1 MASFSSSSLL
11 SRSLIGAVGLGV
23 ALWGLPTPVKA
34 AAACGPGNHWVDSCV
49 PGVDVFPTTDAY
61 LDLWLMF
68 PSQPM
73 QQVNLNLSGPATV
86 ERYDPVDALPP
97 YPNNVPTPNDPNWN
111 VLGTVGIVD
120 GHNGVIPTYLQEK
133 FQEDIVGLGPITL
146 TGKGYGS
153 IVEATESGINR
164 PDLASSFFKVFAE
177 LETPYGKA
185 KNQLPIT
192 VYGNKWLTGVSPTEV
207 PPISPGEINPA
218 SLTNSSISSAPAP
231 DLPLP
236 SSFDEV
242 KCDANAPQAAIVYCG
257 FDDTDFYSVN
267 DNGDFIDSSGNVTN
281 DPAQYLKVATLHG
294 EAHAVPEPLT
304 ILGSLAA
311 LGFGTAFEKKRGK
324 KSKKDQ
330 QD

>member
-1 MASFSSSSLL
+1 MKSFSPTNLL

-23 ALWGLPTPVKA
+23 ALLGLPTPVKA

-49 PGVDVFPTTDAY
+49 PGVDVFPTTKAY

-73 QQVNLNLSGPATV
+73 QQVNLMLSGPATV
-86 ERYDPVDALPP
+86 NRYNPVDK
-97 YPNNVPTPNDPNWN
+97 
-111 VLGTVGIVD
+111 
-120 GHNGVIPTYLQEK
+120 VIPTYLQHNL
-133 FQEDIVGLGPITL
+133 QSTVLDITL
-146 TGKGYGS
+146 TGQGYGS
-153 IVEATESGINR
+153 IVESIAR
-164 PDLASSFFKVFAE
+164 PDLASSFFEVFAE
-177 LETPYGKA
+177 LETSYGKA
-185 KNQLPIT
+185 KNLEPIT

-311 LGFGTAFEKKRGK
+311 LGFGATLEKKWGK
-324 KSKKDQ
+324 KNEKDQ

>member
-1 MASFSSSSLL
+1 MKSFSPPNLL

-23 ALWGLPTPVKA
+23 ALLGLPTPVKA

-49 PGVDVFPTTDAY
+49 PGVDVFPTTKAY

-73 QQVNLNLSGPATV
+73 QQVNLMLSGPATV
-86 ERYDPVDALPP
+86 NRYNPVDK
-97 YPNNVPTPNDPNWN
+97 
-111 VLGTVGIVD
+111 
-120 GHNGVIPTYLQEK
+120 VIPTYLQHNL
-133 FQEDIVGLGPITL
+133 QSTVLDITL
-146 TGKGYGS
+146 TGQGYGS
-153 IVEATESGINR
+153 IVESIAR
-164 PDLASSFFKVFAE
+164 PDLASSFFEVFAE
-177 LETPYGKA
+177 LETSYGKA
-185 KNQLPIT
+185 KNLEPIT

>member
-1 MASFSSSSLL
+1 MTSFSPPNLL

-23 ALWGLPTPVKA
+23 ALLGLPTPVKA

-49 PGVDVFPTTDAY
+49 PGVDVFPTTKAY

-73 QQVNLNLSGPATV
+73 QQVNLMLSGPATV
-86 ERYDPVDALPP
+86 NRYNPVDK
-97 YPNNVPTPNDPNWN
+97 
-111 VLGTVGIVD
+111 
-120 GHNGVIPTYLQEK
+120 VIPTYLQHNL
-133 FQEDIVGLGPITL
+133 QSTVLDITL
-146 TGKGYGS
+146 TGQGYGS
-153 IVEATESGINR
+153 IVESIAR
-164 PDLASSFFKVFAE
+164 PDLASSFFEVFAE
-177 LETPYGKA
+177 LETSYGKA
-185 KNQLPIT
+185 KNLEPIT

-311 LGFGTAFEKKRGK
+311 LGFGATLEKKWGK

>member
-1 MASFSSSSLL
+1 MTSFFNPPNLL
-11 SRSLIGAVGLGV
+11 SRTLIGAVGLGV
-23 ALWGLPTPVKA
+23 ALLGLPTPVKA

-49 PGVDVFPTTDAY
+49 PGVDVFPTTKAY

-73 QQVNLNLSGPATV
+73 QQVNLMLSGPATV
-86 ERYDPVDALPP
+86 NRYNPVDK
-97 YPNNVPTPNDPNWN
+97 
-111 VLGTVGIVD
+111 
-120 GHNGVIPTYLQEK
+120 VIPTYLQHNL
-133 FQEDIVGLGPITL
+133 QSTVLDITL
-146 TGKGYGS
+146 TGQGYGS
-153 IVEATESGINR
+153 IVESIAR
-164 PDLASSFFKVFAE
+164 PDLASSFFEVFAE
-177 LETPYGKA
+177 LETSYGKA
-185 KNQLPIT
+185 KNLEPIT

>member
-1 MASFSSSSLL
+1 MTSFSPPNLL

-23 ALWGLPTPVKA
+23 ALLGLPTPVKA

-49 PGVDVFPTTDAY
+49 PGVDVFPTTKAY

-73 QQVNLNLSGPATV
+73 QQVNLMLSGPATV
-86 ERYDPVDALPP
+86 NRYNPVDK
-97 YPNNVPTPNDPNWN
+97 
-111 VLGTVGIVD
+111 
-120 GHNGVIPTYLQEK
+120 VIPTYLQHNL
-133 FQEDIVGLGPITL
+133 QSTVLDITL
-146 TGKGYGS
+146 TGQGYGS
-153 IVEATESGINR
+153 IVESIAR
-164 PDLASSFFKVFAE
+164 PDLASSFFEVFAE
-177 LETPYGKA
+177 LETSYGKA
-185 KNQLPIT
+185 KNLEPIT

-207 PPISPGEINPA
+207 PPISPGEINSA

-311 LGFGTAFEKKRGK
+311 LGFGATLEKKWGK
-324 KSKKDQ
+324 KNEKDQ

>member
-1 MASFSSSSLL
+1 MTSFSPPNLL

-23 ALWGLPTPVKA
+23 ALLGLPTPVKA

-49 PGVDVFPTTDAY
+49 PGVDVFPTTKAY

-73 QQVNLNLSGPATV
+73 QQVNLMLSGPATV
-86 ERYDPVDALPP
+86 NRYNPVDK
-97 YPNNVPTPNDPNWN
+97 
-111 VLGTVGIVD
+111 
-120 GHNGVIPTYLQEK
+120 VIPTYLQHNL
-133 FQEDIVGLGPITL
+133 QSTVLDITL
-146 TGKGYGS
+146 TGQGYGS
-153 IVEATESGINR
+153 IVESIAR
-164 PDLASSFFKVFAE
+164 PDLASSFFEVFAE
-177 LETPYGKA
+177 LETSYGKA
-185 KNQLPIT
+185 KNLEPIT

-311 LGFGTAFEKKRGK
+311 LGFGATLEKKWGK
-324 KSKKDQ
+324 KNEKDQ

>member
-1 MASFSSSSLL
+1 MKSFSPPNLL

-23 ALWGLPTPVKA
+23 ALLGTSIPVK
-34 AAACGPGNHWVDSCV
+34 AAACGPGNHWVDNCA
-49 PGVDVFPTTDAY
+49 PGVDIFPITKAY

-73 QQVNLNLSGPATV
+73 QQVNLMLSGPATV
-86 ERYDPVDALPP
+86 NRYNPVDK
-97 YPNNVPTPNDPNWN
+97 
-111 VLGTVGIVD
+111 
-120 GHNGVIPTYLQEK
+120 VIPTYLQHNL
-133 FQEDIVGLGPITL
+133 QSTVLDITL
-146 TGKGYGS
+146 TGQGYGS
-153 IVEATESGINR
+153 IVESIAR
-164 PDLASSFFKVFAE
+164 PDLASSFFEVFAE
-177 LETPYGKA
+177 LETSYGKA
-185 KNQLPIT
+185 KNLEPIT

-311 LGFGTAFEKKRGK
+311 LGFGATLEKKWGK

>member
-1 MASFSSSSLL
+1 MKSFSPPNLL

-23 ALWGLPTPVKA
+23 ALLGLPTPVKA

-49 PGVDVFPTTDAY
+49 PGVDVFPTTKAY

-73 QQVNLNLSGPATV
+73 QQVNLMLSGPATV
-86 ERYDPVDALPP
+86 NRYNPVDK
-97 YPNNVPTPNDPNWN
+97 
-111 VLGTVGIVD
+111 
-120 GHNGVIPTYLQEK
+120 VIPTYLQHNL
-133 FQEDIVGLGPITL
+133 QSTVLDITL
-146 TGKGYGS
+146 TGQGYGS
-153 IVEATESGINR
+153 IVESIAR
-164 PDLASSFFKVFAE
+164 PDLASSFFEVFAE
-177 LETPYGKA
+177 LETSYGKA
-185 KNQLPIT
+185 KNLEPIT

-311 LGFGTAFEKKRGK
+311 LGFGATLEKKWGK
-324 KSKKDQ
+324 KNEKDQ